1 VKTPEQAHRHGT
13 AMASAIAAHGKML
26 GIAPAAS
33 LLAAHAFD
41 PAAAVARS
49 TTMRL
54 LDSLQWCVDNGARI
68 VNMSFAGPADPRL
81 HDMLIAARRRD
92 VVLIAA
98 AGNNGPSAPPAYPA
112 SYPEVIAVTATD
124 ANDGLFA
131 QANRGPYVAV
141 AAPGV
146 DILVAA
152 PGAGYDMT
160 TGTSVAAAHV
170 SGLAALLLEQQP
182 RLTPDALT
190 AVLLR
195 SARDLGI
202 AGRDVDYGAGLVS
215 ALEALNAL
223 APQTAAHTVR

>member
-1 VKTPEQAHRHGT
+1 
-13 AMASAIAAHGKML
+13 
-26 GIAPAAS
+26 
-33 LLAAHAFD
+33 
-41 PAAAVARS
+41 
-49 TTMRL
+49 
-54 LDSLQWCVDNGARI
+54 
-68 VNMSFAGPADPRL
+68 
-81 HDMLIAARRRD
+81 

-152 PGAGYDMT
+152 PGARYDMT

-182 RLTPDALT
+182 NLTPDALT
-190 AVLLR
+190 AVLVR
-195 SARDLGI
+195 SARDLGV
-202 AGRDVDYGAGLVS
+202 AGRDVHYGAGLVS
-215 ALEALNAL
+215 ALDALNAL
-223 APQTAAHTVR
+223 IPKTAEHAAQ